1 MDAKCNSKEVKEIV
15 RQEMDALH
23 TCRPN
28 DDESRNL
35 LTTQNSGIVVEETV
49 REINERKNRETN
61 FLIFNAPEPKTNL
74 KEERVTID
82 MEFVEGLC
90 NEVCNLN
97 LDVKDE
103 ITKVIRLGKKQTDG
117 DMGDTEQ
124 KPRPIK
130 VVMKDTNKK
139 MELFKR
145 LSNLRD
151 AEDKYKCLSIQH
163 DLTKKEREEGRK
175 LLEEARTKEINDD
188 GKWLYRVRGPP
199 WARKIVRFKPRRDE
213 E

>member
-1 MDAKCNSKEVKEIV
+1 MDA
-15 RQEMDALH
+15 MH
-23 TCRPN
+23 TCSPN

-35 LTTQNSGIVVEETV
+35 LTTKNSGIVVEETV

-61 FLIFNAPEPKTNL
+61 CLIFNAPEPTTNL
-74 KEERVTID
+74 KEERLRMD

-103 ITKVIRLGKKQTDG
+103 ITKVMRLGKKQTDG
-117 DMGDTEQ
+117 DTDDTEQ
-124 KPRPIK
+124 KPRTLK

-175 LLEEARTKEINDD
+175 LLEEARTKEINDE
-188 GKWLYRVRGPP
+188 GKWFYRVRGPSL
-199 WARKIVRFKPRRDE
+199 ARQIVRLKRRRDE

>member
-1 MDAKCNSKEVKEIV
+1 MYFKTMNTRFEAIEKKLDAKCDSKEVKEIV
-15 RQEMDALH
+15 RQEMDTLH

-74 KEERVTID
+74 KEERVRID
-82 MEFVEGLC
+82 MEFVEGLY

-103 ITKVIRLGKKQTDG
+103 ITKVIRLGKKKQT
-117 DMGDTEQ
+117 EIWVILS
-124 KPRPIK
+124 KNP
-130 VVMKDTNKK
+130 
-139 MELFKR
+139 EL
-145 LSNLRD
+145 LM
-151 AEDKYKCLSIQH
+151 
-163 DLTKKEREEGRK
+163 
-175 LLEEARTKEINDD
+175 
-188 GKWLYRVRGPP
+188 
-199 WARKIVRFKPRRDE
+199 
-213 E
+213 

>member
-1 MDAKCNSKEVKEIV
+1 MHVVLLKKLEKNILKEKVIEERCEMYFKTMNTRLEAIEKKLDAKCDSKEVKEIV
-15 RQEMDALH
+15 WQEMDALH

-61 FLIFNAPEPKTNL
+61 FLIFNAPEPKTNIT
-74 KEERVTID
+74 EERVRID
-82 MEFVEGLC
+82 MEFVEGLY

-97 LDVKDE
+97 LDVKGE
-103 ITKVIRLGKKQTDG
+103 ITKVIRLDKKQTDG
-117 DMGDTEQ
+117 DTGDTEL
-124 KPRPIK
+124 KPRPLK
-130 VVMKDTNKK
+130 LEMKDTNKK

-151 AEDKYKCLSIQH
+151 AENKYKCLSIQH
-163 DLTKKEREEGRK
+163 DLKKERKEG
-175 LLEEARTKEINDD
+175 NS
-188 GKWLYRVRGPP
+188 
-199 WARKIVRFKPRRDE
+199 
-213 E
+213 

>member
-1 MDAKCNSKEVKEIV
+1 M
-15 RQEMDALH
+15 R
-23 TCRPN
+23 
-28 DDESRNL
+28 
-35 LTTQNSGIVVEETV
+35 
-49 REINERKNRETN
+49 
-61 FLIFNAPEPKTNL
+61 
-74 KEERVTID
+74 ID
-82 MEFVEGLC
+82 IEFVEGLC

-117 DMGDTEQ
+117 DTGDTKQ
-124 KPRPIK
+124 KPRPLN

-163 DLTKKEREEGRK
+163 DLTKKERKEGRDK
-175 LLEEARTKEINDD
+175 
-188 GKWLYRVRGPP
+188 
-199 WARKIVRFKPRRDE
+199 
-213 E
+213 